1 LSTDTLSLFL
11 THHRTQEEN
20 GYLVFWVG
28 VRRRPAV
35 FRTLSY
41 RRTERC
47 RPSFSTSSSTATNTV
62 CVINGE

>member
-1 LSTDTLSLFL
+1 
-11 THHRTQEEN
+11 
-20 GYLVFWVG
+20 VG

-62 CVINGE
+62 CVINEE